1 MRLILLLCLFLS
13 GCAVVASMTGASSS
27 TVTAIKTAE
36 AVKLGVN
43 AASTATTNKTL
54 EDHALSYVTGK
65 DCKMWNA
72 IDHKSVCKGIEH

>member
-13 GCAVVASMTGASSS
+13 GCAVIASVTGASSS

-36 AVKLGVN
+36 AIKLGAN

-54 EDHALSYVTGK
+54 EDHALSSVTGK

-72 IDHKSVCKGIEH
+72 INHKSICEGVEH